1 MNTAPQLSRIGKYRL
16 IATIGHGG
24 MAHIHLALM
33 AGVAGF
39 NKLLVIKALR
49 EDIAASTDD
58 FVTMFLDEAR
68 LAARLNHQNIVQ
80 SYEVGQAEGRY
91 FIAMEYL
98 EGQSMK
104 TVERRLSPGGLPL
117 PMQLRIIADVAK
129 GLHHAHSLTGFDGE
143 HLGVVHRDV
152 SPHNVFLTY
161 DGQVK
166 LLDFGIAKAAN
177 ALHLTKVGVIKG
189 KADYIAPE
197 QIRGD
202 EIDCRADI
210 FSLGVMM
217 WEALAGRRF
226 AGGIDVS
233 EITKMHQRLT
243 GGEAK
248 LRDVNPEVPERLAQ
262 ICERAIAL
270 DPTHRHPSAL
280 ELSQDLDDYLADS
293 SLHPN
298 AKQLADMIGP
308 CFRREREQLRKLIDE
323 QMKLALDPM
332 TNFES
337 TTGALPVLPAPRVS
351 QASGVWNLQEAGN
364 SSVTFTP
371 TTSSGIPSQ
380 MTRTAFPEARARK
393 APWPIVIV
401 VMLLAVGG
409 GGYFAMRSAEAPA
422 SPDAASNVQG
432 AAATQDTQTA
442 QDTQALASQAPGAQA
457 VGTQGAQAPTRV
469 QASERSAQEQIRLR
483 ITAEPS
489 TAEATVDGAQVTLP
503 FDAEVAAS
511 REAHEIVI
519 TAEGFAP
526 HRTLLPYDRDQS
538 VAVTLDPLVSAKKRP
553 PTRPASARS
562 APGISSSSAQP
573 ASVSA
578 GAPSI
583 ALSDNPSAP
592 VEPGMDFRRLNA
604 DRAAVEANIVLEE
617 DPYR

>member
-16 IATIGHGG
+16 IATVGHGG

-80 SYEVGQAEGRY
+80 SYEVGQAEGRF

-117 PMQLRIIADVAK
+117 PMQLRVIADIAK

-197 QIRGD
+197 QIRGE

-210 FSLGVMM
+210 FSLGVML

-226 AGGIDVS
+226 AGGPDVS
-233 EITKMHQRLT
+233 EITKMHLRLT

-270 DPTHRHPSAL
+270 DPSHRHPNAL

-298 AKQLADMIGP
+298 ARQLADMIGP
-308 CFRREREQLRKLIDE
+308 AFHRERDQLRKLIDE
-323 QMKLALDPM
+323 QMKLALDPT

-337 TTGALPVLPAPRVS
+337 TTGALPVLPAPRLS
-351 QASGVWNLQEAGN
+351 QPSGVWHLQDAGTG
-364 SSVTFTP
+364 SHPVPFTP
-371 TTSSGIPSQ
+371 TSSSGMPSQ
-380 MTRTAFPEARARK
+380 MTGTAFPEVRQRR
-393 APWPIVIV
+393 APWPIVIA
-401 VMLLAVGG
+401 VMLLAIGG
-409 GGYFAMRSAEAPA
+409 GSYFALRPNEPARSPM
-422 SPDAASNVQG
+422 AASSVQRNVEV
-432 AAATQDTQTA
+432 
-442 QDTQALASQAPGAQA
+442 QAP
-457 VGTQGAQAPTRV
+457 QAPTRV
-469 QASERSAQEQIRLR
+469 QRSEPSVEHVRLR
-483 ITAEPS
+483 IAAEPS
-489 TAEATVDGAQVTLP
+489 NAEATVDGALVTLP
-503 FDAEVAAS
+503 FDAEVVAS
-511 REAHEIVI
+511 RGAHEIVI

-526 HRTLLPYDRDQS
+526 HRALLPYDRDQTL
-538 VAVTLDPLVSAKKRP
+538 AVTLDPEVGTKKRLPAP
-553 PTRPASARS
+553 PTHAA
-562 APGISSSSAQP
+562 
-573 ASVSA
+573 
-578 GAPSI
+578 
-583 ALSDNPSAP
+583 PSAP
-592 VEPGMDFRRLNA
+592 SASLSAPASSTPFTNKPNAEFEPGMDFRRLNA
-604 DRAAVEANIVLEE
+604 GRPAVEASIVLEE

>member
-68 LAARLNHQNIVQ
+68 LAARLNHPNIVQ
-80 SYEVGQAEGRY
+80 SYEVGQAEGRF

-104 TVERRLSPGGLPL
+104 TAERRLSPGGLPL
-117 PMQLRIIADVAK
+117 ALQLRIIADIAK

-197 QIRGD
+197 QIRGE

-210 FSLGVMM
+210 FSLGVML
-217 WEALAGRRF
+217 WEALAERRF
-226 AGGIDVS
+226 AGGPDVS
-233 EITKMHQRLT
+233 EITKMHHRLT

-270 DPTHRHPSAL
+270 DPAMRHPNAL

-298 AKQLADMIGP
+298 AKQLSDLISP
-308 CFRREREQLRKLIDE
+308 PFQRERDQLRKLIDE
-323 QMKLALDPM
+323 QMKLALDPS
-332 TNFES
+332 TSFDS

-351 QASGVWNLQEAGN
+351 QASGVWNLQDAGN
-364 SSVTFTP
+364 VSASFTP
-371 TTSSGIPSQ
+371 TTSSGLPTQ
-380 MTRTAFPEARARK
+380 MTGPAFPEVRK
-393 APWPIVIV
+393 RRAPWPIVIA
-401 VMLLAVGG
+401 VMLLAIGG
-409 GGYFAMRSAEAPA
+409 GGYFAMRPMEPTPAPVAASSVQRDTPNEAPQA
-422 SPDAASNVQG
+422 S
-432 AAATQDTQTA
+432 
-442 QDTQALASQAPGAQA
+442 
-457 VGTQGAQAPTRV
+457 TRV
-469 QASERSAQEQIRLR
+469 EPSTRRAANTIRLR
-483 ITAEPS
+483 IAAEPS
-489 TAEATVDGAQVTLP
+489 SAEATVDGARVTLP
-503 FDAEVAAS
+503 FDAEVPAS
-511 REAHEIVI
+511 RDAHEVVI
-519 TAEGFAP
+519 MAEGFLP

-538 VAVTLDPLVSAKKRP
+538 LSVTLDPEVAARKRVLARPTFAPVAPSQAASVAPP
-553 PTRPASARS
+553 PTPMTNKPNSEF
-562 APGISSSSAQP
+562 
-573 ASVSA
+573 
-578 GAPSI
+578 
-583 ALSDNPSAP
+583 
-592 VEPGMDFRRLNA
+592 EPGMDFRRLNA
-604 DRAAVEANIVLEE
+604 GRPAVEANIVLEE